1 MTVTVGVPSTES
13 GIAAGETRVLFSI
26 TGLAA
31 YEAAVIYDT
40 PFAAGDSYRLV
51 YDVWHDASLAVSE
64 RYVSKDITYE
74 EQMDGRATSSYI
86 PWRTAYK
93 VECSITNNCDGPRS
107 VTTVVNRDP
116 AVARGS

>member
-116 AVARGS
+116 AIARGS